1 MIEEIQNTSTDNNYQ
16 DDNIIS
22 TLCCIKC
29 KSFSNISYSKY
40 MPEDEYSKIC
50 NEFLCIQ
57 CSNSFID
64 NQNLLIYINQQI
76 NYIIYNK
83 NKQYKYFINTLNDV
97 KKKNNFNFSKL
108 SILDDQNKKINYI
121 EDTITKLSDELKNI
135 ETSIKNDEDKIK
147 EYNEQ
152 IFEKFDNKLSKYES
166 NILSLFTNQCK
177 TLFRK
182 YNKNIEHIKNEN
194 KELNQKFN
202 QYKEI
207 YVENSLT
214 IDTNNKYIDEM
225 FTELKNS
232 INSEEILQKLED
244 VELNNDE
251 LVEIRELKKVLI
263 KSDKEYRKNKII
275 INYLKQHIFIFF
287 GVIFFV
293 NIIIVL
299 MINTVLK
306 KYY

>member
-1 MIEEIQNTSTDNNYQ
+1 
-16 DDNIIS
+16 
-22 TLCCIKC
+22 
-29 KSFSNISYSKY
+29 
-40 MPEDEYSKIC
+40 
-50 NEFLCIQ
+50 
-57 CSNSFID
+57 
-64 NQNLLIYINQQI
+64 
-76 NYIIYNK
+76 
-83 NKQYKYFINTLNDV
+83 
-97 KKKNNFNFSKL
+97 
-108 SILDDQNKKINYI
+108 
-121 EDTITKLSDELKNI
+121 
-135 ETSIKNDEDKIK
+135 
-147 EYNEQ
+147 
-152 IFEKFDNKLSKYES
+152 
-166 NILSLFTNQCK
+166 
-177 TLFRK
+177 
-182 YNKNIEHIKNEN
+182 
-194 KELNQKFN
+194 
-202 QYKEI
+202 
-207 YVENSLT
+207 
-214 IDTNNKYIDEM
+214 M

>member
-1 MIEEIQNTSTDNNYQ
+1 
-16 DDNIIS
+16 
-22 TLCCIKC
+22 
-29 KSFSNISYSKY
+29 
-40 MPEDEYSKIC
+40 
-50 NEFLCIQ
+50 
-57 CSNSFID
+57 ID